1 MGECGM
7 HNDKLYSVGYKFI
20 SKTGLEKQETIIDEK
35 NNNKLSPISLSILDS
50 IISKKITIIFSQGPF
65 NLSPIVSCL
74 FASQNKRDV
83 LIGIPKF
90 RFNDSFKKNTEI
102 YFSLMYRK
110 TIDGIPSNNFYF
122 YDDILWCKGF
132 ICEETNE
139 MTGIEVYTRPKHGNR
154 KFKNDYDAIV
164 NEKLKEGN
172 IQNIPKIVLV
182 PIDDI
187 TPTSVIGN
195 KQTIFKNK
203 EYEPQNFDPKMVI
216 YESINERKYSFES
229 LIDLINDSYN
239 SNVKLVLHFSW
250 PYLRGLDRFLELIQN
265 NHSTSIFHLGKRFCI
280 ESGANFTQPS
290 SDIIHL
296 SLEGNFWNIYYSK
309 DASINYR
316 IILPTLNRKDKT
328 LTINDVMNWDWSFD
342 QRIKEIQQRA
352 VHENLSR
359 VERNIIMFPPILDIF
374 LLPSETKKRCIKNGT
389 WMTIPIDEIFE
400 AKIRDHSCAISLFRG
415 LCVDIEKC
423 RDIAYDFQNLFTNTT
438 VSKKTLFQIYLIE
451 KMNQCYHIAASKTDG
466 VLQVPLCIANLHPY
480 LSTQSSFAETINYL
494 VNSIS
499 SSTKFHELLKLSC
512 RNQDIYAEINSPT
525 GEEWKQIICKDG
537 RIQNQ
542 SIRKLTKK
550 IESYDLDINCDYLK
564 KDRSLRITIKIR
576 DFVEYFELEKDEK
589 KAKKEFFRGFTIYEA
604 LIRSNGSFE
613 EKKCLNIV
621 FGRESNSSLI
631 NMEIEH
637 RTKEDI
643 FKNTYQIQILYGSL
657 LQMQDLDKEL
667 VQKSDLLIPGPI
679 PFNTITDQELVISQ
693 GYDALL
699 LPFREVVLFAYPGI
713 NFTQLLKQIELYRYL
728 NSDRPTSASAKDLLF
743 SLKYTKESKRFKLP
757 SKTNANFTDKRK
769 LYSDTPLD
777 STIRQELMDDLN
789 VDDSEIEYIRT
800 LRETWQSVDKRNNVN
815 PQKRISTDQINK
827 EQLELRVKFDEGEIQ
842 NISFPIRTLI
852 RKYHG
857 NEYILTPIDELT
869 EGDQIYYVQS
879 EERESIENY
888 LLRTLLSEEELAI
901 EDLLEPLRTLKIFYE
916 NLSSL
921 DFTKEPEIQM
931 KKVNWLSLDEKK
943 NIYEILY
950 KILNTNIIPGDEWLS
965 NDIQNSIWNEVET
978 KKLVEI
984 FKAGNKKVTQAKLFG
999 LAEQMGLKSY
1009 TKNSFKVLCSSSIYE
1024 HKHYSFREEQNLLVL
1039 GKLVGHQR
1047 IIDNYQTINE
1057 KGTMV
1062 GNFLRQV
1069 GRSLKR
1075 VAGGSREPFN
1085 EIDIAIGERLKKCI
1099 VIEIIQND

>member
-1 MGECGM
+1 M

-110 TIDGIPSNNFYF
+110 IIDGIPSNNFYF
-122 YDDILWCKGF
+122 YDDMLWCKGS

-139 MTGIEVYTRPKHGNR
+139 MSGIEVSTRPKHGNR

-164 NEKLKEGN
+164 NEKLKEGI
-172 IQNIPKIVLV
+172 IQNVPKIVLV

-203 EYEPQNFDPKMVI
+203 EYEPQIFDPKMVV
-216 YESINERKYSFES
+216 YESINERKYSFEN
-229 LIDLINDSYN
+229 LIDLINNSYN

-250 PYLRGLDRFLELIQN
+250 PYLRGLDRFLELIQS
-265 NHSTSIFHLGKRFCI
+265 NHRISIFHLGKRFCI
-280 ESGANFTQPS
+280 ESTDSFKQPP

-296 SLEGNFWNIYYSK
+296 SLEGNLWELYYSK
-309 DASINYR
+309 NKSINYK
-316 IILPTLNRKDKT
+316 IVLPPLNRKDKT
-328 LTINDVMNWDWSFD
+328 LTIDDVMNCDWPFD
-342 QRIKEIQQRA
+342 KRIKEIQQRA
-352 VHENLSR
+352 IYENLR
-359 VERNIIMFPPILDIF
+359 GVEKNIVMFPPILDSF

-400 AKIRDHSCAISLFRG
+400 TKTKDNSCATSLFRG

-423 RDIAYDFQNLFTNTT
+423 KDIAYEFQNLFTNTT
-438 VSKKTLFQIYLIE
+438 VSKKTLLQIYLIE
-451 KMNQCYHIAASKTDG
+451 KMNHCYHIDISKNDG
-466 VLQVPLCIANLHPY
+466 FIRVPLCIANLHPY
-480 LSTQSSFAETINYL
+480 LSTSSSFAETINYL
-494 VNSIS
+494 ANSIN
-499 SSTKFHELLKLSC
+499 SSTKSHELLKLNC
-512 RNQDIYAEINSPT
+512 RNQEIYAEINSPT
-525 GEEWKQIICKDG
+525 GEEWTQVIWKDG
-537 RIQNQ
+537 RIQNK
-542 SIRKLTKK
+542 SIRKLIKK
-550 IESYDLDINCDYLK
+550 IQSYDLDINCDYLK
-564 KDRSLRITIKIR
+564 KDGSLRITIKLR
-576 DFVEYFELEKDEK
+576 DFVEYFELEKSKER
-589 KAKKEFFRGFTIYEA
+589 AKKEFFRGFTIYNA

-613 EKKCLNIV
+613 EKKCLKILY
-621 FGRESNSSLI
+621 GRKLNNSRI
-631 NMEIEH
+631 NLEIEH
-637 RTKEDI
+637 RTKDNI
-643 FKNTYQIQILYGSL
+643 FKNTYELQIFYGSL

-667 VQKSDLLIPGPI
+667 VQNSDLLIPGPI
-679 PFNTITDQELVISQ
+679 PFNTITGQELVISQ

-713 NFTQLLKQIELYRYL
+713 NFAQLMKQIELYRDL
-728 NSDRPTSASAKDLLF
+728 NSDQPTSTSAKDLLF
-743 SLKYTKESKRFKLP
+743 SLKHTEDSKRFTLP
-757 SKTNANFTDKRK
+757 AKPKENFTDERK
-769 LYSDTPLD
+769 LYNDTPLD

-789 VDDSEIEYIRT
+789 LDDSESEYIRT
-800 LRETWQSVDKRNNVN
+800 LREIWQSVDKRNNVN
-815 PQKRISTDQINK
+815 PQKRIPTDQINK
-827 EQLELRVKFDEGEIQ
+827 EQIELHVKFDDGEIQ

-950 KILNTNIIPGDEWLS
+950 KILNTNISPEDERLS
-965 NDIQNSIWNEVET
+965 NDIQNSIWNDVET
-978 KKLVEI
+978 NKVVEI
-984 FKAGNKKVTQAKLFG
+984 FKAGNKKVTQAKLFD

-1057 KGTMV
+1057 KGMMV

-1075 VAGGSREPFN
+1075 VASGSREPFN

-1099 VIEIIQND
+1099 VLGIIQNN